1 MTNHTE
7 GGGGGRDA
15 RFLRPRVFRASS
27 TLLSFWVV
35 VAMLAFFLGDAAVR
49 GSWLFLAKWTAPLLL
64 IGWGAWLLFWRSQ
77 VRADREGA
85 VVINALRIHDLPWS
99 SVEEVVQSAQLRVVL
114 VGGRRI
120 DCWGGPFP
128 PRRRMTRTPEPSA
141 DAALVME
148 ALREAATPSE
158 RVATSRWDVPALL
171 VGVALAA
178 LTIAS
183 VTLVH
188 P

>member
-1 MTNHTE
+1 MTTPS
-7 GGGGGRDA
+7 GGGGGGQDA

-27 TLLSFWVV
+27 TMVSFWVV
-35 VAMLAFFLGDAAVR
+35 VAMLAFFIGDAAVR
-49 GSWLFLAKWTAPLLL
+49 GSWVFLAKWTAPMLL

-77 VRADREGA
+77 VRADRDGA
-85 VVINALRIHDLPWS
+85 VIVNALRIHELPWS

-128 PRRRMTRTPEPSA
+128 ARRRMTRTPEA
-141 DAALVME
+141 ATDAALIME

-171 VGVALAA
+171 VGAVLVV

>member
-1 MTNHTE
+1 
-7 GGGGGRDA
+7 
-15 RFLRPRVFRASS
+15 
-27 TLLSFWVV
+27 
-35 VAMLAFFLGDAAVR
+35 
-49 GSWLFLAKWTAPLLL
+49 
-64 IGWGAWLLFWRSQ
+64 
-77 VRADREGA
+77 
-85 VVINALRIHDLPWS
+85 
-99 SVEEVVQSAQLRVVL
+99 
-114 VGGRRI
+114 
-120 DCWGGPFP
+120 
-128 PRRRMTRTPEPSA
+128 MTRTPEPSA

-148 ALREAATPSE
+148 ALRQAATPSE

>member
-1 MTNHTE
+1 MTSPSGS
-7 GGGGGRDA
+7 GGGGQDA

-27 TLLSFWVV
+27 TMVSFWVV
-35 VAMLAFFLGDAAVR
+35 VAMLVFFLGDAALR
-49 GSWLFLAKWTAPLLL
+49 GSWLFLGRWAALLIL
-64 IGWGAWLLFWRSQ
+64 IGWLAWLLFWRSQ
-77 VRADREGA
+77 VRADREG
-85 VVINALRIHDLPWS
+85 VVVVNALRIHDLPWS

-128 PRRRMTRTPEPSA
+128 PRRKMTRTPEA
-141 DAALVME
+141 ATDAALIME

-171 VGVALAA
+171 TGAVLVA

>member
-1 MTNHTE
+1 MTNASE
-7 GGGGGRDA
+7 GGGSGHDA

-27 TLLSFWVV
+27 TMVSFWVV
-35 VAMLAFFLGDAAVR
+35 VAMVAFFIGDAALR
-49 GSWLFLAKWTAPLLL
+49 GSWLFLARWAALLVL
-64 IGWGAWLLFWRSQ
+64 VGWLAWLLFWRSQ
-77 VRADREGA
+77 VRADREG
-85 VVINALRIHDLPWS
+85 VVIVNALRIHDLPWS
-99 SVEEVVQSAQLRVVL
+99 SVEEVVQSAQLRVVM

-128 PRRRMTRTPEPSA
+128 PRRRMTRTPDSST
-141 DAALVME
+141 DAALIME
-148 ALREAATPSE
+148 ALREAAAPST
-158 RVATSRWDVPALL
+158 RAATSRWDLPSLL
-171 VGVALAA
+171 TGAVLVA

>member
-77 VRADREGA
+77 VRADRDGA

-114 VGGRRI
+114 LRLRPDLHASWSSRFDPRPGPGS
-120 DCWGGPFP
+120 CWACSTDGPADRF
-128 PRRRMTRTPEPSA
+128 RTGS
-141 DAALVME
+141 
-148 ALREAATPSE
+148 
-158 RVATSRWDVPALL
+158 VATVARPVPERKPSLC
-171 VGVALAA
+171 
-178 LTIAS
+178 TDDCIAPWLPCAPPS
-183 VTLVH
+183 
-188 P
+188 